1 MDRRPYRRPVARR
14 SDSHFQLEK
23 ERDSMSVQHLTVET
37 PTAWYQA
44 GERQVFIA
52 DVLDSSNS
60 ASMSVGF
67 ARYDR
72 GATNEWV
79 VTYDQA
85 LIVTK
90 GVFTVHSEDGSITA
104 KAGELIFVTEGTK
117 VIYQGEE
124 DGTEVVYVT
133 HPHWWDTQR
142 ESEHAHLLAAF
153 RPVRGVTRMMPS
165 FGEPR
170 TPAHSGA

>member
-1 MDRRPYRRPVARR
+1 
-14 SDSHFQLEK
+14 
-23 ERDSMSVQHLTVET
+23 MSVQHLTVET
-37 PTAWYQA
+37 PTTWYQA
-44 GERQVFIA
+44 GDRKVFIA
-52 DVLDSSNS
+52 DVLDSSSS

-67 ARYDR
+67 ARYDK

-79 VTYDQA
+79 VTYDEA

-90 GVFTVHSEDGSITA
+90 GAFTVHSADGAITA
-104 KAGELIFVTEGTK
+104 KPGEVIFLTAGTK
-117 VIYQGEE
+117 VVYQGEE

-133 HPHWWDTQR
+133 YPHWWDTQR

-153 RPVRGVTRMMPS
+153 RHVRGVTTLIPS
-165 FGEPR
+165 FSDTR